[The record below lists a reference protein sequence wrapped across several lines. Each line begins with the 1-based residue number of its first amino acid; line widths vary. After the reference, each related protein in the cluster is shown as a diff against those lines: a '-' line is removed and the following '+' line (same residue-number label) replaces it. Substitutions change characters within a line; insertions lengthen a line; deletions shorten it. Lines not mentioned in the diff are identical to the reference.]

1 MDEADEVDVVCVC
14 LLMKM
19 IKEPPDEGER
29 RVKKLA

>member
-1 MDEADEVDVVCVC
+1 MDEAGEVDVVCGC
-14 LLMKM
+14 LMMKV